1 MMKPIGYVESRLVV
15 RKLGFWGL
23 NIGIWLAGMG
33 LLGGLFGWNLAWLK
47 DWQWLAEQT
56 GWRFW
61 LAQWIFRALV
71 CLPLVFGLLLLLH
84 PLWLG
89 RRLLAATRANLMVE
103 PSPNA
108 ETLSRRRFMLEAGLL
123 GGLVGYSS
131 VIEPFNPEI
140 VELELPIANL
150 PSRFEGFKIVQLSD
164 LHVCAYTPAADV
176 ARAVALINQ
185 LDADI
190 VAITGDFVD
199 QHAKFADDATVPL
212 RQLQAREGIF
222 SVLGNHDYYTGDIDR
237 MIWAIKRADLG
248 LLINQQTVI
257 RRGADRLNLVG
268 LDDPKHDDGDG
279 WSHSSID
286 LTRAFAKLSAGDP
299 CITLLHNPIFA
310 PSVVK
315 SYGPQVILAGHTH
328 GGQIWV
334 PILTESAVRS
344 RDRFVAGRYQ
354 LANSQIY
361 VNRGWGF
368 TGPPLRFGKRPE
380 ISVIRLTGQK
390 IGNSF

>member
-1 MMKPIGYVESRLVV
+1 MQ
-15 RKLGFWGL
+15 RKLGVGL
-23 NIGIWLAGMG
+23 LGILLWLGGLA
-33 LLGGLFGWNLAWLK
+33 LLGGLFGWNLDWLK
-47 DWQWLAEQT
+47 EWQWLAEQT

-61 LAQWIFRALV
+61 LAQVVFRVLLF
-71 CLPLVFGLLLLLH
+71 LPLLLGLLLLLH

-89 RRLLAATRANLMVE
+89 RRLLPTSKANSSLSAV
-103 PSPNA
+103 PLA
-108 ETLSRRRFMLEAGLL
+108 HETLNRRRFVIEAGLL

-131 VIEPFNPEI
+131 LIEPFNPEI

-164 LHVCAYTPAADV
+164 LHVCAFTPADDV
-176 ARAVALINQ
+176 ARAVALINR

-190 VAITGDFVD
+190 VTITGDFVD
-199 QHAKFADDATVPL
+199 RHAKFADDATIPL

-222 SVLGNHDYYTGDIDR
+222 SVLGNHDYYTGDIER

-257 RRGADRLNLVG
+257 RRGAERLNLVG
-268 LDDPKHDDGDG
+268 LDDPKHNAGNG
-279 WSHSSID
+279 WSHANID
-286 LTRAFAKLSAGDP
+286 LARAFANLRASDP

-310 PSVVK
+310 PSVI
-315 SYGPQVILAGHTH
+315 SGYAPQLVLSGHTH

-344 RDRFVAGRYQ
+344 RDRFVEGRYQ
-354 LANSQIY
+354 LATSQIY

-368 TGPPLRFGKRPE
+368 TGPPLRFAKRPE
-380 ISVIRLTGQK
+380 ISVIRLVGSR
-390 IGNSF
+390 GSGVGDRG

>member
-1 MMKPIGYVESRLVV
+1 MV

-23 NIGIWLAGMG
+23 GISLWLTG
-33 LLGGLFGWNLAWLK
+33 LALLSRLFGWNLAWLK

-56 GWRFW
+56 DWHFW
-61 LAQWIFRALV
+61 LTQWFFRAFLF
-71 CLPLVFGLLLLLH
+71 LPLLLGLLLFLH

-89 RRLLAATRANLMVE
+89 QRLLAASIPQLAPASP
-103 PSPNA
+103 PS
-108 ETLSRRRFMLEAGLL
+108 ECMSRRRFMLEAGLL
-123 GGLVGYSS
+123 GGFVGYGSL
-131 VIEPFNPEI
+131 IEPFRPEI
-140 VELELPIANL
+140 VELELAIANL

-164 LHVCAYTPAADV
+164 LHVCGYTPAADV
-176 ARAVALINQ
+176 ARAVELINR

-199 QHAKFADDATVPL
+199 RHAKFADDATVPL

-237 MIWAIKRADLG
+237 MIWAIKRAELG
-248 LLINQQTVI
+248 LLINQQTII
-257 RRGADRLNLVG
+257 RRGADRLTLIG

-279 WSHSSID
+279 WSYSSID
-286 LTRAFAKLSAGDP
+286 PGRAFAKLRADDP

-310 PSVVK
+310 PSIVK
-315 SYGPQVILAGHTH
+315 SYKPQVILTGHTH

-334 PILTESAVRS
+334 PILTERAVRS

-354 LANSQIY
+354 LATSQIY

-368 TGPPLRFGKRPE
+368 TGPPLRFAKRPE
-380 ISVIRLTGQK
+380 ISVIRLVGAQ
-390 IGNSF
+390 G